1 MLKKIMLF
9 IVIVFCIVIM
19 GQINVSAEE
28 YDNAFSD
35 MVHESGADMLDD
47 DLNGNAE
54 NFFDENS
61 ISADNPESIL
71 NIGIE
76 DIFSE
81 ILNEIKENIYL
92 PIKLFSSL
100 TAVTMLSSLAGSLG
114 NTIKNNSLSKVFNM
128 VCVLVAV
135 SAISEPVSK
144 CFYNCAENIR
154 AGAVFMTG
162 FVPVF
167 SGITASGG
175 GISSALSYSTLI
187 FTVSQISIYLADS
200 VLIPILSMCTALS
213 IVDAVSPRVSLSALI
228 NGFKNF
234 TTKSLGFIMMIFTGI
249 ISIQSIVG
257 ASADNLAVKT
267 GKYIVSNF
275 VPVVGNAV
283 SDAYTTLKSS
293 MGLLRSGTGSFGIIA
308 IAVTIL
314 PSVVYAGL
322 YYLSVK
328 SAFIISDMFGE
339 KSLSKLYSDISA
351 VLSVVFSVTVCFA
364 VIMIIST
371 AVVMLV
377 GMGTV

>member
-1 MLKKIMLF
+1 MIKKIMLF
-9 IVIVFCIVIM
+9 IVIVFCMVIM

-28 YDNAFSD
+28 YNDTFSD
-35 MVHESGADMLDD
+35 IVHKSGVDMLDD
-47 DLNGNAE
+47 DLSVNTE
-54 NFFDENS
+54 SFFDENN

-71 NIGIE
+71 DIGIE

-81 ILNEIKENIYL
+81 ILDEIKENIYL
-92 PIKLFSSL
+92 PFKLFSSL

-114 NTIKNNSLSKVFNM
+114 STIRNNSSSKVFNM
-128 VCVLVAV
+128 VCVLVSV
-135 SAISEPVSK
+135 SVISEPVSR

-175 GISSALSYSTLI
+175 GVSSALSYSTLI
-187 FTVSQISIYLADS
+187 FTISQIAIHLADS
-200 VLIPILSMCTALS
+200 VLIPVLSMCTALS
-213 IVDAVSPRVSLSALI
+213 IVDAVSPAVSLSALI
-228 NGFKNF
+228 SGFQKF
-234 TTKSLGFIMMIFTGI
+234 TTRFLGFIMMIFTGL

-257 ASADNLAVKT
+257 TSADNLAVKT
-267 GKYIVSNF
+267 GKYMVSNF
-275 VPVVGNAV
+275 VPVVGSAV

-293 MGLLRSGTGSFGIIA
+293 MILLRSGTGSFGIIA
-308 IAVTIL
+308 ILITIL
-314 PSVVYAGL
+314 PAAVYSAL

-339 KSLSKLYSDISA
+339 KSLSKLYMNISS

-371 AVVMLV
+371 AVVMMV
-377 GMGTV
+377 GMGSV